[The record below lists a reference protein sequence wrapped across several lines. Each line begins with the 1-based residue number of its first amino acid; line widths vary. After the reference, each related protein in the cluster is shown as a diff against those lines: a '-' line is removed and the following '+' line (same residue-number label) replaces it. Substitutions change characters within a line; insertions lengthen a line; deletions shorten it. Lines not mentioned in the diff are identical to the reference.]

1 MNANLQRTRRFSIV
15 GLIVAILA
23 VGCRSTG
30 VGEGATP
37 EGDIGVTFLWEQ
49 KSPIEGELRAQ
60 LVQAGGIAETYTGR
74 FFQITRE
81 SRLETLGPLWSAWNP
96 NWIGWRYWGPEP
108 QLTFVTHYTGEVVAN
123 LEGPDG
129 QRMRCHFV
137 LLKAS
142 SGMKGGGKGE
152 CQLASGLT
160 IRTEFPPV

>member
-1 MNANLQRTRRFSIV
+1 MNANVRRTIRFSIV
-15 GLIVAILA
+15 GSAMAILA

-30 VGEGATP
+30 VGEGATL
-37 EGDIGVTFLWEQ
+37 EGDVGVTFLWEQ
-49 KSPIEGELRAQ
+49 KSPTEGELRAA
-60 LVQAGGIAETYTGR
+60 LVQSGGVIETYTGR

-81 SRLETLGPLWSAWNP
+81 SRLETLGPLWAGWDPSWV
-96 NWIGWRYWGPEP
+96 GWRYWGPEP

-123 LEGPDG
+123 LESPDG
-129 QRMRCHFV
+129 DRMRCHFV

-160 IRTEFPPV
+160 IRAEFPPT